1 MRRREFT
8 ALLGGAAAQSILWP
22 LAARAQ
28 QPAMPVIVYLSIG
41 VPAPLD
47 DLRKVLAELGYVE
60 GRNLTIELRW
70 AEGHLDRLPELTA
83 DLVRR
88 RAAVIVAG
96 GPPAARAA
104 KTASATIPIVFSIG
118 EDPVAEGLVTSLNRP
133 GGNVTGVT
141 GFVNQLIA
149 KRLGLL
155 HDTVRKEAV
164 LGLLVNPANPN
175 AEPDTKD
182 ALAAA
187 GALGR
192 ELRVLEASTDRDLE
206 TAFAAMVQ
214 QRIGA
219 LFVGIDPFF
228 RSRPEQ
234 LAALAAR
241 HAIPAIYERRQFVT
255 AGGLMSYGTDPAE
268 AQRQAGSY
276 VGRILKGEKPGDLPV
291 LQPTKFDLI
300 INLKTA
306 KALGLAIPPGVLA
319 IADEVIE

>member
-1 MRRREFT
+1 MRRRDFMT
-8 ALLGGAAAQSILWP
+8 LLGGAAAPSILWP

-28 QPAMPVIVYLSIG
+28 QPAMPVVGYLSIG

-47 DLRKVLAELGYVE
+47 ALRKVLAELGYVE
-60 GRNLTIELRW
+60 GRNLAIELRW
-70 AEGHLDRLPELTA
+70 AEGQLDRLPELA
-83 DLVRR
+83 VDLVRR
-88 RAAVIVAG
+88 RVAAIVAG

-104 KTASATIPIVFSIG
+104 RAASATIPIVFSIG

-141 GFVNQLIA
+141 GFANQLIA

-175 AEPDTKD
+175 AAPDTKD
-182 ALAAA
+182 AQAAA

-192 ELRVLEASTDRDLE
+192 ELRVLTASTDRDLE

-241 HAIPAIYERRQFVT
+241 HAIPAIYERRAFVT
-255 AGGLMSYGTDPAE
+255 AGGLMSYGTDPEE
-268 AQRQAGSY
+268 AQRQTGTY

-291 LQPTKFDLI
+291 LQPTKFDLV

-306 KALGLAIPPGVLA
+306 KMLSLAIPPGVLA